1 MGKKDMKYRE
11 EEIQEIIYTRQ
22 LEAIG
27 ERLEEDI
34 AGILNRTGMYFRI
47 FNRAKTPFS
56 IAQKLSKEGYGFGE
70 EEKKLQGELKRS
82 EGMRGN
88 PNFVNKAPEEKI
100 RQEREKLAKYQGMM
114 AQVQERL
121 AQLAE

>member
-70 EEKKLQGELKRS
+70 EERS
-82 EGMRGN
+82 CR
-88 PNFVNKAPEEKI
+88 I
-100 RQEREKLAKYQGMM
+100 
-114 AQVQERL
+114 
-121 AQLAE
+121 